1 MGSLWPGP
9 LTLILHKREGIARAC
24 TADLQTIA
32 IRCPKHEV
40 AQTLLKECK
49 QVGIWGLAAPSA
61 NRFGRVSPT
70 TAVHVQEE
78 FGESLFVLDG
88 GACEVGIE
96 STIVDCTRGRPIVLR
111 PGILTL
117 EELSICA
124 KVPVITERD
133 LMESSSLV
141 EQVDSQAPQAS
152 GTLDSHYA
160 PRALVRLLT
169 QAQIKQ
175 RLTHESTH
183 SLKLGLWSQPLE
195 LLKNANFPIYWLEIP
210 STPKECAKVL
220 FAQLRAFD
228 GLGVDE
234 IWVQSPKNSP
244 EWAGI
249 NDRLLRAAHT
259 GTEHR

>member
-1 MGSLWPGP
+1 MIVPGKSMGSLDKAVELIRAGELVGLPTETVYGLGANAMDDQAVAKIYALKGRPIDHPLIVHVYSKDEVVYFSNQLPTFAHHLMGSLWPGP

-141 EQVDSQAPQAS
+141 
-152 GTLDSHYA
+152 
-160 PRALVRLLT
+160 
-169 QAQIKQ
+169 
-175 RLTHESTH
+175 
-183 SLKLGLWSQPLE
+183 
-195 LLKNANFPIYWLEIP
+195 
-210 STPKECAKVL
+210 
-220 FAQLRAFD
+220 
-228 GLGVDE
+228 
-234 IWVQSPKNSP
+234 
-244 EWAGI
+244 
-249 NDRLLRAAHT
+249 
-259 GTEHR
+259 